1 MLFLLQIVFILGDK
15 SDRNSEFTSFI
26 LNARSATTDDK
37 QTTRYSVAG
46 PKRVGRFQL
55 FDDEL
60 TQFNFDCVN
69 TISEADNT
77 PKSEIQVMWV
87 APAAGSGCVALS
99 AMVYKNSNA
108 WYADEGNLT
117 YIICEGA
124 PVREGSENECCAC
137 DEAKYNVCISI
148 NDRISMLCN
157 CQLAINIWTF
167 FFYFSVCI

>member
-1 MLFLLQIVFILGDK
+1 M
-15 SDRNSEFTSFI
+15 

-37 QTTRYSVAG
+37 QTVHYSVAG

-77 PKSEIQVMWV
+77 PKNEIQLMWV
-87 APAAGSGCVALS
+87 APATGSGCVALS
-99 AMVYKNSNA
+99 AMVYENSHS

-117 YIICEGA
+117 HIICEGA
-124 PVREGSENECCAC
+124 PVRDGSEYECCAC
-137 DEAKYNVCISI
+137 DEAKYNVCTNKSKIISI
-148 NDRISMLCN
+148 YEI
-157 CQLAINIWTF
+157 INNKKILF
-167 FFYFSVCI
+167 LSLFLKEFGRMKHIHVIIHLPFG